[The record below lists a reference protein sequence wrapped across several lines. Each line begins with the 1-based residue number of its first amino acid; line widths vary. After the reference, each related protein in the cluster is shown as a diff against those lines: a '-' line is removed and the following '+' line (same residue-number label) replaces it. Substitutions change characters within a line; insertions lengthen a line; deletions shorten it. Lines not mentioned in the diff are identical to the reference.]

1 MIFPLSQLRNSLP
14 QIQDCL
20 LKQKMGQTIPFRST
34 SLLRARSF
42 ARSYLRSIT
51 PSNLTSR
58 AQQMLNLHQEA
69 VALPHSSTDV
79 KRAEYWLI
87 RNIPFVIGISK
98 TKG

>member
-1 MIFPLSQLRNSLP
+1 
-14 QIQDCL
+14 
-20 LKQKMGQTIPFRST
+20 
-34 SLLRARSF
+34 
-42 ARSYLRSIT
+42 
-51 PSNLTSR
+51 
-58 AQQMLNLHQEA
+58 MLNLHQEA